1 MHLNSKVYV
10 HLSRISFSCTSRRG
24 EISCSL
30 AGIKLVPLT
39 PAFSKLAALPSFH
52 IPSRPLRD
60 ITSELGAG
68 SHEWRYMSDHLGCW
82 EGGVEEG
89 TNLTFACE
97 HGVGREGSYGSLI
110 CGLLPGRCTN
120 TNDEGSRLEVRLHLQ
135 PLSLITEN
143 DQRMIR
149 E

>member
-82 EGGVEEG
+82 EGGVEEV

-97 HGVGREGSYGSLI
+97 HGVGRERSYGSLI

-135 PLSLITEN
+135 PLSLIR
-143 DQRMIR
+143 QI
-149 E
+149 

>member
-30 AGIKLVPLT
+30 AGIKLVPPHTCIQQTCRPPL
-39 PAFSKLAALPSFH
+39 LPH
-52 IPSRPLRD
+52 PEPSLRD

-82 EGGVEEG
+82 EGGVEEV

-97 HGVGREGSYGSLI
+97 HGVGRERSYGSLI

-135 PLSLITEN
+135 PLSLIN
-143 DQRMIR
+143 QASPLQHI
-149 E
+149 

>member
-1 MHLNSKVYV
+1 
-10 HLSRISFSCTSRRG
+10 
-24 EISCSL
+24 
-30 AGIKLVPLT
+30 
-39 PAFSKLAALPSFH
+39 
-52 IPSRPLRD
+52 
-60 ITSELGAG
+60 
-68 SHEWRYMSDHLGCW
+68 MSDHLGCW

-135 PLSLITEN
+135 PLSLIILPASFRHGSRPKTAGF
-143 DQRMIR
+143 
-149 E
+149 

>member
-1 MHLNSKVYV
+1 
-10 HLSRISFSCTSRRG
+10 
-24 EISCSL
+24 
-30 AGIKLVPLT
+30 
-39 PAFSKLAALPSFH
+39 
-52 IPSRPLRD
+52 
-60 ITSELGAG
+60 
-68 SHEWRYMSDHLGCW
+68 MSDHLGCW

-135 PLSLITEN
+135 PLSLIRILHKSSFFFEN
-143 DQRMIR
+143 TSEKRLLF
-149 E
+149 

>member
-1 MHLNSKVYV
+1 M
-10 HLSRISFSCTSRRG
+10 
-24 EISCSL
+24 
-30 AGIKLVPLT
+30 
-39 PAFSKLAALPSFH
+39 
-52 IPSRPLRD
+52 RD

-135 PLSLITEN
+135 PLSLIRNYDELIGRN
-143 DQRMIR
+143 NQLMMS
-149 E
+149 